1 MLDRKKCNRAKPIM
15 QKYKSHIIKNS
26 VIAFAMTLF
35 FTCKS
40 NLEDVKQLSM
50 SANDPVGV
58 SDSINV
64 KRTDSGRLSANLI
77 SPKMYDYSN
86 RVFSYSEFP
95 DGIVLYLYDKKEA
108 QTTIIADYAIIY
120 NNTDVI
126 DLKGN
131 VIAATPTK
139 DTLFAEQL
147 YYDQSKEWLFTNLP
161 ATYRSKGYVTSGNGF
176 DSDKDFKKAEILGV
190 TGQFAVQE

>member
-1 MLDRKKCNRAKPIM
+1 MLDWKKCNSAKPIM
-15 QKYKSHIIKNS
+15 QKHKLHIIKNT

-35 FTCKS
+35 FACKS
-40 NLEDVKQLSM
+40 NLKDVKQIGM

-58 SDSINV
+58 SDSINL
-64 KRTDSGRLSANLI
+64 KYTDSGRLSANLI

-86 RVFSYSEFP
+86 RAFSYSEFP
-95 DGIVLYLYDKKEA
+95 EGVILHLYDKNDAK
-108 QTTIIADYAIIY
+108 TTIISDYAIIY
-120 NNTDVI
+120 NNTDLI
-126 DLKGN
+126 DLRGN
-131 VIAATPTK
+131 VIAATPTN

-147 YYDQSKEWLFTNLP
+147 YYGETRQWLFTNLP
-161 ATYRSKGYVTSGNGF
+161 ATYRSKGYVTSGRGF